1 MTTQREGQCIPLGS
15 SSSIQNFAPQVTN
28 SKVTYFPSDSD
39 VLVSAAAWWLTSK
52 TVFQPHMSSLRVR
65 VSSLYRC
72 CDISSCRQEGKG
84 QWSEEVLLSQLAQ
97 LICVNLGWKVESPS
111 SRHDPHIPLLPISLW
126 ALLLYFFIYPNLFF
140 GFPLL
145 QWKHAF
151 RSLILK
157 RSNKSTNSVSTSH
170 RELQLSFLHVSPLSL
185 LGTQFI

>member
-97 LICVNLGWKVESPS
+97 LICVNLGWKVESPILPAWPSHTS
-111 SRHDPHIPLLPISLW
+111 SSNLPLSPPSLFFHLPKPLLWLSTFTVE
-126 ALLLYFFIYPNLFF
+126 ACF
-140 GFPLL
+140 
-145 QWKHAF
+145 QV
-151 RSLILK
+151 SDLK
-157 RSNKSTNSVSTSH
+157 KIQQIN
-170 RELQLSFLHVSPLSL
+170 
-185 LGTQFI
+185 QFS